1 MNSKD
6 LESNILKVSNELNEL
21 FLIQSSTYGSIFS
34 VLMVS
39 FAVLLFI
46 SIMGIYQEFHY
57 KSLKKYSILESS
69 YLKKYNRLEKLYPI
83 LGGSIFIII
92 CSFGLFFL
100 FFLFT
105 FDKYDEGIEI
115 YVKDNKEVLIEM
127 FAEKNTYEV
136 TDIMTGNTYN
146 NNYFITYRN
155 DKKLGQL
162 LTKPGTKIKKSNEN
176 KITFYETRETIKK
189 INELQNKGVKLN
201 SELLN
206 LVKEDLPYYEIEAKS
221 IK

>member
-1 MNSKD
+1 MNPKD

-21 FLIQSSTYGSIFS
+21 FLIQPSTYGSIFS
-34 VLMVS
+34 ILIIT

-46 SIMGIYQEFHY
+46 SIMVAYHEFHY
-57 KSLKKYSILESS
+57 KSLKEYYTIDSS
-69 YLKKYNRLEKLYPI
+69 YLKKYNKLEKLYKI
-83 LGGSIFIII
+83 LGGSVFVVIFL
-92 CSFGLFFL
+92 FGLYFL

-105 FDKYDEGIEI
+105 FDKYDEGIEL

-136 TDIMTGNTYN
+136 TDIMTGNAYN
-146 NNYFITYRN
+146 NNYFITYKN
-155 DKKLGQL
+155 DEKLGQL
-162 LTKPGTKIKKSNEN
+162 LTNPGTKIKKSNEN

-206 LVKEDLPYYEIEAKS
+206 LVKDDLPYYEIEAKS